1 MPQKNQNEPEK
12 SPKKPPRK
20 TSTRRSPKK
29 STDNKQKKEPLNNQ
43 EVQDAFNRLIKEEI
57 TAKRKTINNIKSLES
72 LLNQYLNSFI
82 LIGYSQDK
90 KEFVSLVNAK
100 NEQQS
105 DSLSAALNKFILNN
119 SNNSRQLP
127 PFM

>member
-20 TSTRRSPKK
+20 TSTRRSAKK
-29 STDNKQKKEPLNNQ
+29 STDDKREKEPLNNQ

-57 TAKRKTINNIKSLES
+57 TEKRKTINNIKSLES